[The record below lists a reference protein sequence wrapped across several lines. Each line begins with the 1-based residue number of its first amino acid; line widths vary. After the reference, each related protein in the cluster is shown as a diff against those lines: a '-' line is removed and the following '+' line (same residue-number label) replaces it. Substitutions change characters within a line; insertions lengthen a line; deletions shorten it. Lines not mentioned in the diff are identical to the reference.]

1 MPNNTSSFTNLYEHI
16 SDDLLVMEENL
27 RSLTDSSLIMNEP
40 LRELVDHITTSEGK
54 RLRPALTL
62 LSSRF
67 SKCDPYKP
75 IVMATAVELLHMA
88 TLIHDDTVDNS
99 TLRRGKATVDN
110 LWGKNAAVLIGDY
123 LFATSASFVCD
134 TGNIHVIKRFS
145 QTISELSLGEL
156 AELFSAYQID
166 QTREEYENRIYNK
179 TASLFYTSTQS
190 GAILS
195 GADAPITT
203 ALSNYGLNIGMAFQ
217 ILDDIL
223 DYEGTEKEFG
233 KPVGNDL
240 LQGTV
245 TLPVLLMIKRFP
257 LSAEKLM
264 LSQDE
269 GRTDRIMEFVN
280 ELKLSSVLDES
291 YTIAWNYI
299 DKALENISQLPP
311 QKEKQDLEDL
321 AIYLKQRRFK

>member
-1 MPNNTSSFTNLYEHI
+1 MSNNTLPITSLYTHI
-16 SDDLLVMEENL
+16 SDDLSAMEEKL
-27 RSLTDSSLIMNEP
+27 CSLADTSLITGP
-40 LRELVDHITTSEGK
+40 LRALVNHITTSEGK

-67 SKCDPYKP
+67 SKCDSHKP
-75 IVMATAVELLHMA
+75 ILMATAVELLHMA

-123 LFATSASFVCD
+123 LFATSATFVCD
-134 TGNIHVIKRFS
+134 TENIHVIKRFS
-145 QTISELSLGEL
+145 ETISELSLGEL
-156 AELFSAYQID
+156 AELFSAFEIN
-166 QTREEYENRIYNK
+166 QTMTDYESRIYNK

-195 GADAPITT
+195 GADTATTT

-223 DYEGTEKEFG
+223 DYEGTAEEFG

-245 TLPVLLMIKRFP
+245 TLPVLLMAEHSPQSVKQLK
-257 LSAEKLM
+257 LSE
-264 LSQDE
+264 E
-269 GRTDRIMEFVN
+269 VGRPDRIAEFI
-280 ELKLSSVLDES
+280 ESIKASSVLDEAYS
-291 YTIAWNYI
+291 VAWNYI
-299 DKALENISQLPP
+299 DKALVNISQLPA
-311 QKEKQDLEDL
+311 QKERQDLEDL
-321 AIYLKQRRFK
+321 ATYLKQRKFK

>member
-1 MPNNTSSFTNLYEHI
+1 MSNNTLSITNLYTHI
-16 SDDLLVMEENL
+16 SDDLLAMEEKL
-27 RSLTDSSLIMNEP
+27 RSLADTSLMTGP
-40 LRELVDHITTSEGK
+40 LRDLVDHITTSEGK

-67 SKCDPYKP
+67 SKCDSHKP
-75 IVMATAVELLHMA
+75 ILMATAVELLHMA

-123 LFATSASFVCD
+123 LFATSATFVCD
-134 TGNIHVIKRFS
+134 TENIHVIKRFS

-156 AELFSAYQID
+156 AELFSAFEIN
-166 QTREEYENRIYNK
+166 QTMTDYENRIYNK
-179 TASLFYTSTQS
+179 TASLFYTATQS

-195 GADAPITT
+195 GADTTTIT

-223 DYEGTEKEFG
+223 DYEGTVEEFG

-245 TLPVLLMIKRFP
+245 TLPVLLMAKHSP
-257 LSAEKLM
+257 QSVEKLK
-264 LSQDE
+264 LFE
-269 GRTDRIMEFVN
+269 EVGRTDRIAEFI
-280 ELKLSSVLDES
+280 KSIKDSSVLDES
-291 YTIAWNYI
+291 YTVAWNYI
-299 DKALENISQLPP
+299 DKALADISQLPA
-311 QKEKQDLEDL
+311 QREKQDLADL
-321 AIYLKQRRFK
+321 ANYLKQRKFK

>member
-1 MPNNTSSFTNLYEHI
+1 MSNNPLSITSLYTHI
-16 SDDLLVMEENL
+16 SEDLLAMEEKL
-27 RSLTDSSLIMNEP
+27 RSLADTSLMTGP
-40 LRELVDHITTSEGK
+40 LKSLVDHITTSEGK

-67 SKCDPYKP
+67 SACDSTKP
-75 IVMATAVELLHMA
+75 ILMATAVELLHMA

-123 LFATSASFVCD
+123 LFATSATFVCD
-134 TGNIHVIKRFS
+134 TENIHVIKRFS

-156 AELFSAYQID
+156 AELFSAFEIN
-166 QTREEYENRIYNK
+166 QTMTDYETRIYNK

-195 GADAPITT
+195 GADTTTIT

-223 DYEGTEKEFG
+223 DYEGTTEEFG

-245 TLPVLLMIKRFP
+245 TLPVLLMAKHYPR
-257 LSAEKLM
+257 SVKKLE
-264 LSQDE
+264 LFDE
-269 GRTDRIMEFVN
+269 VGRPERIAEFV
-280 ELKLSSVLDES
+280 ESIKDSSVLDES
-291 YTIAWNYI
+291 YSVAWNYI
-299 DKALENISQLPP
+299 DKALADISKLPA
-311 QKEKQDLEDL
+311 QKERQDLEDL
-321 AIYLKQRRFK
+321 ANYLKQRKFK